1 MAKNLLENAGH
12 GSLGNK
18 IFNVLR
24 DKILNEEYVQG
35 QFTIFYEKLIM
46 KLLYQRNLIFLEHL
60 FERL

>member
-24 DKILNEEYVQG
+24 GKILNEEYVQG
-35 QFTIFYEKLIM
+35 QKLNEVG
-46 KLLYQRNLIFLEHL
+46 L
-60 FERL
+60 